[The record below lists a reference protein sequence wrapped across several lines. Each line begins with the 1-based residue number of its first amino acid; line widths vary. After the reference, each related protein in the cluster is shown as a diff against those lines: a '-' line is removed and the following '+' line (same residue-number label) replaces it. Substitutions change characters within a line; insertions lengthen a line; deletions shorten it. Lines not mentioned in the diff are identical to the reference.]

1 MGVAN
6 MKILKLNLLVT
17 GFFCLL
23 AAFATA
29 QVQTESSTEKG
40 QPTVQTTV
48 ERGEVL
54 YVSGNDLVVK
64 MEDGQVRNFP
74 HIPDSAKI
82 SVDGK
87 DLTVHDLKPGM
98 KLERTITTTSTPQTV
113 TTVHAVTGR
122 VWAVSPPN
130 SVTLRLEDGTTEQ
143 FKIPPGQRFTV
154 EGKDT
159 DAFGLRKGMQVTATK
174 VVTEPKNVTS
184 AQSKVTGSMPPP
196 PEVPAEAMTGPVL
209 IVVAKAPAPAKAPE
223 VAEAK
228 PPENPPAE
236 AQPEAKKLPQTATDL
251 PLFALMG
258 TLVLLSGIVLLAKW
272 SRAS

>member
-1 MGVAN
+1 
-6 MKILKLNLLVT
+6 MKLMKFNLFAIGL
-17 GFFCLL
+17 FCLL

-29 QVQTESSTEKG
+29 QVQTETNTEKG

-74 HIPDSAKI
+74 NVPESARI
-82 SVDGK
+82 SVDGQQ
-87 DLTVHDLKPGM
+87 LSVHDLKPGM

-113 TTVHAVTGR
+113 TTVHSVTGR
-122 VWAVSPPN
+122 VWNVNPPN
-130 SVTLRLEDGTTEQ
+130 SVNLRLQDGTTEQ
-143 FKIPPGQRFTV
+143 FKIPPGQKFNV
-154 EGKDT
+154 EGKET

-184 AQSKVTGSMPPP
+184 EERKVTGEMPPP
-196 PEVPAEAMTGPVL
+196 PQVPTEAMTGPVL
-209 IVVAKAPAPAKAPE
+209 IVVTKQPAPAPAKAPE

-228 PPENPPAE
+228 PPEPQTEE
-236 AQPEAKKLPQTATDL
+236 AQPEPKKLPQTASEL
-251 PLFALMG
+251 PLLGLMG
-258 TLVLLSGIVLLAKW
+258 TLVLLSGVVLLAKW